1 MSTQGCYQLNY
12 KKKKINTHFIIS
24 YRKFVLAPKVKVGSS

>member
-12 KKKKINTHFIIS
+12 KKKIETHFIIS